1 MDRCLTYSWPS
12 SGKRPTTY
20 IEFYR
25 EEFLKHQRCLQRQR
39 EYYSERAVRNVETA
53 LDRLL
58 THLDQFC
65 SHQDADQV
73 LSGLLKKID
82 GVTGLSAWSEPKK
95 VN

>member
-1 MDRCLTYSWPS
+1 MDRFLTYSWPS
-12 SGKRPTTY
+12 VGKRPTTY
-20 IEFYR
+20 TDFYR

-39 EYYSERAVRNVETA
+39 EYYSERAVKNVETA

-58 THLDQFC
+58 AHLDQFC
-65 SHQDADQV
+65 SHQDADEV